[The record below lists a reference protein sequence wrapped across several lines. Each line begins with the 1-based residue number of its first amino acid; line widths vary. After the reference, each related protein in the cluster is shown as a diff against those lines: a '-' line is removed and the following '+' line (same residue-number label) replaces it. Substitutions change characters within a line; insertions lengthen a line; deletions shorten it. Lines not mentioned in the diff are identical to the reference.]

1 MWLFTWWW
9 WWWSWWIRI
18 QFIFV
23 MVNGSV
29 WKFFFIFQVN
39 QKKTWTKD
47 DCLVVSFVFFY
58 RSVTDQISNISKFFF
73 LYFVPNHKHREKER
87 KTDMLSLCVWCVWA
101 LGLFWLKTQWN
112 IMIDFINVFAHY
124 YNVLFT
130 YLENSTDQQMKTHTH
145 TTNKQTWMN
154 EWIELTFLHSGL
166 YRSSK

>member
-1 MWLFTWWW
+1 MA
-9 WWWSWWIRI
+9 IHMMMMMMI
-18 QFIFV
+18 
-23 MVNGSV
+23 MVNSNSIHFCYG
-29 WKFFFIFQVN
+29 KRFGLKIFFHFSSQPKKNLDQRRLSGCFIR
-39 QKKTWTKD
+39 
-47 DCLVVSFVFFY
+47 FFY